1 MKLLVILLTLTFPV
15 FTHSQDE
22 APLPIFDGKTLDGWK
37 SNDVLVASH
46 WLVSEGQI
54 IGDNPDK
61 KGSVLWTEKNFKDYE
76 LTLDYQTDSPDY
88 DSGVFIRSPGHQVQI
103 GVSRS
108 LKIDLSGC
116 LYCPKDLQGK
126 YPIQSDKVKTAH
138 RLGKWN
144 TLKIRVINHRIIT
157 HLNGL
162 LIADYMS
169 ITMPKEGPIGLQV
182 HGGVHQK
189 MRFKNFDLKTTS
201 YLEPKVVE
209 SQYDGTSVQAPE
221 GAIILFDGD
230 DISLWKGTPRKGVE
244 NPEGKVR
251 WLVEN
256 GYMQIVPRQGGIALK
271 EPLLTNGH
279 LHLEWAT
286 PEKVVGRGQGRGNS
300 GVFIQGFPE
309 VQILDSYNNPTYFD
323 GQASALY
330 KHAPPL
336 ANASRSP
343 GKWQKYDIYFTRA
356 ELDDR
361 GKLKKP
367 AYLTVYH
374 NGILTQDKIPFHN
387 VAQKGTLSFQ
397 DHNNPGRFRNIW
409 FVPAD

>member
-1 MKLLVILLTLTFPV
+1 
-15 FTHSQDE
+15 
-22 APLPIFDGKTLDGWK
+22 
-37 SNDVLVASH
+37 
-46 WLVSEGQI
+46 
-54 IGDNPDK
+54 
-61 KGSVLWTEKNFKDYE
+61 
-76 LTLDYQTDSPDY
+76 
-88 DSGVFIRSPGHQVQI
+88 
-103 GVSRS
+103 
-108 LKIDLSGC
+108 
-116 LYCPKDLQGK
+116 
-126 YPIQSDKVKTAH
+126 
-138 RLGKWN
+138 
-144 TLKIRVINHRIIT
+144 
-157 HLNGL
+157 
-162 LIADYMS
+162 
-169 ITMPKEGPIGLQV
+169 
-182 HGGVHQK
+182 
-189 MRFKNFDLKTTS
+189 
-201 YLEPKVVE
+201 
-209 SQYDGTSVQAPE
+209 
-221 GAIILFDGD
+221 
-230 DISLWKGTPRKGVE
+230 
-244 NPEGKVR
+244 
-251 WLVEN
+251 
-256 GYMQIVPRQGGIALK
+256 
-271 EPLLTNGH
+271 
-279 LHLEWAT
+279 
-286 PEKVVGRGQGRGNS
+286 VVGRGQGRGNS